1 MQARAERG
9 TAQGRGNVQNPYSSA
24 VARLAL
30 VTYVCARSQAKA
42 KKEAKPKAVK
52 APKEPKAPKAKAEPK
67 KRKTTAA
74 EGKAKK
80 PKKDKGVRTP
90 VQSAFVVRSA
100 SGAAQRARCLCWVV

>member
-1 MQARAERG
+1 M
-9 TAQGRGNVQNPYSSA
+9 
-24 VARLAL
+24 ARLAL
-30 VTYVCARSQAKA
+30 LTVVFAPAQAKA

-80 PKKDKGVRTP
+80 PKKDKGALAFAQKRIRCRRV
-90 VQSAFVVRSA
+90 AFVQEKQDEL
-100 SGAAQRARCLCWVV
+100 QRHNRAKGRPK